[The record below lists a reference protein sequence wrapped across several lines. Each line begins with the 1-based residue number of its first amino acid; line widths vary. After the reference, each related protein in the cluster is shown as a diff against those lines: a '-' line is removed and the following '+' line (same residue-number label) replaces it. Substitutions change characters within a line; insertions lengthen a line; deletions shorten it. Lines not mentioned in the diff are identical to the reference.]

1 MVRSLAKH
9 SGLFKKK
16 EKKNVSGAEMLDS
29 VSTDEYNTDVQ
40 RDMEE
45 QKNDSLTVLADDT
58 AEKQETDTEMYETAE
73 NDETMEKPAADAETD
88 TEASEAAGTDTDS
101 VESDNIIDCDSL
113 VKIYKTDEVE
123 VMALQGLELTIK
135 KGELMAVIGK
145 SGSGKST
152 LLNMIGG
159 LERPTAG
166 KLYVDGKD
174 LFAMTDKELVEYRKH
189 TVGFVWQKNSRN
201 LLPYMT
207 ALENVQV
214 PMYFDKDN
222 KADREK
228 KAYDLLCKVGL
239 KEKVNSYPSQMS
251 GGEQQRVAI
260 AIALANDPKILL
272 ADEPTGAVDSKT
284 SDMIQDLFRKLNE
297 ELGITVIIV
306 THDISLANKVSRV
319 VMIADGKISTE
330 KIMKEDY
337 RKRINDM
344 EGVNFNGSD
353 SHEEYSVLDKAHR
366 VQISDDILE
375 AAGIDTNKVKIQ
387 VVDGK
392 VVISNKINQNKG
404 ENIVCSQYFRFFM
417 RVFSCY

>member
-58 AEKQETDTEMYETAE
+58 AEKQEIDTEMYETAE

-272 ADEPTGAVDSKT
+272 ADEPTGAVDYKT
-284 SDMIQDLFRKLNE
+284 SNMIQDLFRKLNE

-392 VVISNKINQNKG
+392 VVISK
-404 ENIVCSQYFRFFM
+404 E
-417 RVFSCY
+417 